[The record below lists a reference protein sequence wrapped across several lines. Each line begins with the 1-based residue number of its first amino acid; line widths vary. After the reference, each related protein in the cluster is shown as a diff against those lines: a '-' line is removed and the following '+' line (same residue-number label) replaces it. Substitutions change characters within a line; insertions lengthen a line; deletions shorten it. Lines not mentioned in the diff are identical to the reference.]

1 MKITVLYYPSLL
13 AMNATQLDLEA
24 LSMNGKLWWL
34 PLREQVFAA
43 LAEQQLL
50 QDKDLA
56 KV

>member
-1 MKITVLYYPSLL
+1 
-13 AMNATQLDLEA
+13 MNATQLDLEA